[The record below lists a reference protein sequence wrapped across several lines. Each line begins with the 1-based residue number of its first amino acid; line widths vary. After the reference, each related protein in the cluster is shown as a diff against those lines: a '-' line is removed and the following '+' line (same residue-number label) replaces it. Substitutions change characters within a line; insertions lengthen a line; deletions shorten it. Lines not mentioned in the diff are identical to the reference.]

1 MPESASKLRRTVL
14 SIGAPVAVLV
24 IGSITVLTTRSTTAE
39 MEKSMADGLIAD
51 AIRASDVLGQYL
63 NERRSDV
70 EFLAQIPQI
79 VSAARRAGDEVDQR
93 GLVRFSLQ
101 ELERRFEINR
111 TLGAG
116 TELGDYLRRFRD
128 RTDFA
133 EIFFTERNGFNVEAT
148 NRTSDFVQSDEVWW
162 QRAMADGSFQGDPA
176 ADVSAGVVALDYSVA
191 ITDPEDG
198 ARLGVIKGVIDLSPL
213 ARLLNGSGDNVALR
227 IEVVDSLGRLVVS
240 SDNERLLQA
249 ADNADAIPRT
259 QQPEV
264 METRA
269 ADGFGEIVASVPAE
283 NARWWVLARELTATA
298 RAPVAAVR
306 SSGYVTGGVM
316 IVLSLIILLGVT
328 SWLDTRITKP
338 LQAVG
343 AVAQRIAEGDLTMDT
358 MTEESRDDEVHDLI
372 SSVNEMVGTLTTLV
386 GAIHSSADESAAM
399 AQEIS
404 ASTQQMSASTQEMSK
419 TCQHLAAQA
428 ADQASMIQNAT
439 SKVQQILDIASQL
452 AQGTRTAAGR
462 NAALQT
468 VAEHH
473 RSLLIESSDKLTTLT
488 ADIAKGLEDAQALS
502 EMSQEIQTFVGQAK
516 SIATQTNMLALNASI
531 EAARAGASGSEGRGF
546 AVVADE
552 VRKLAT
558 QAARAAT
565 MTSDTVGKVLANV
578 ERTRT
583 RLEGIAAGSV
593 FVQEIAQSAANG
605 LKEVAEAADGNK
617 KWTAETSEAADQA
630 QRLVEDISK
639 QLHEISGRTES
650 FLSAAEEIAA
660 SAEQQTASTEEIASS
675 AAQLAEVAERLMGD
689 VSSFRL
695 RPGSAPAV
703 SGEAAAGEL

>member
-1 MPESASKLRRTVL
+1 
-14 SIGAPVAVLV
+14 
-24 IGSITVLTTRSTTAE
+24 
-39 MEKSMADGLIAD
+39 
-51 AIRASDVLGQYL
+51 
-63 NERRSDV
+63 
-70 EFLAQIPQI
+70 
-79 VSAARRAGDEVDQR
+79 
-93 GLVRFSLQ
+93 
-101 ELERRFEINR
+101 
-111 TLGAG
+111 
-116 TELGDYLRRFRD
+116 FRD
-128 RTDFA
+128 QTDFA

-176 ADVSAGVVALDYSVA
+176 TDVSAGLVALGYSVA
-191 ITDPEDG
+191 ITDPGDG

-213 ARLLNGSGDNVALR
+213 ARLLNRDEDDLALR

-249 ADNADAIPRT
+249 ADGADAIPRT
-259 QQPEV
+259 EQPV
-264 METRA
+264 VVETRA
-269 ADGFGEIVASVPAE
+269 AEGFAEIVASVPAE
-283 NARWWVLARELTATA
+283 NARWWVFARELTATA
-298 RAPVAAVR
+298 RAPVAAVW
-306 SSGYVTGGVM
+306 SSSYVTGGVM
-316 IVLSLIILLGVT
+316 IILSLIILLTVA

-338 LQAVG
+338 LQAAG
-343 AVAQRIAEGDLTMDT
+343 AVAQRIAEGDLTMDKV
-358 MTEESRDDEVHDLI
+358 TEEGHDDEVHDLI

-399 AQEIS
+399 SQEIS
-404 ASTQQMSASTQEMSK
+404 ASTQEMSASTQEMSK
-419 TCQHLAAQA
+419 TCQHLSAQA

-439 SKVQQILDIASQL
+439 SEVQRILEIASRL
-452 AQGTRTAAGR
+452 AQGTRTAANR

-473 RSLLIESSDKLTTLT
+473 RSLLIESSDELTTLT

-516 SIATQTNMLALNASI
+516 SIASQTDMLALNASI
-531 EAARAGASGSEGRGF
+531 EAARAGASGGEGRGF

-565 MTSDTVGKVLANV
+565 MTSDTVAKVLANV

-593 FVQEIAQSAANG
+593 SVQEIAQSAANG

-617 KWTAETSEAADQA
+617 AWTAETSEAADQA

-675 AAQLAEVAERLMGD
+675 AARLAEVAERLMGD

>member
-1 MPESASKLRRTVL
+1 
-14 SIGAPVAVLV
+14 
-24 IGSITVLTTRSTTAE
+24 
-39 MEKSMADGLIAD
+39 
-51 AIRASDVLGQYL
+51 
-63 NERRSDV
+63 
-70 EFLAQIPQI
+70 
-79 VSAARRAGDEVDQR
+79 
-93 GLVRFSLQ
+93 
-101 ELERRFEINR
+101 
-111 TLGAG
+111 
-116 TELGDYLRRFRD
+116 
-128 RTDFA
+128 
-133 EIFFTERNGFNVEAT
+133 NGFA
-148 NRTSDFVQSDEVWW
+148 
-162 QRAMADGSFQGDPA
+162 
-176 ADVSAGVVALDYSVA
+176 
-191 ITDPEDG
+191 
-198 ARLGVIKGVIDLSPL
+198 
-213 ARLLNGSGDNVALR
+213 
-227 IEVVDSLGRLVVS
+227 
-240 SDNERLLQA
+240 
-249 ADNADAIPRT
+249 
-259 QQPEV
+259 
-264 METRA
+264 
-269 ADGFGEIVASVPAE
+269 EIVASVPAE

-316 IVLSLIILLGVT
+316 IVLSLIILLAVA

-358 MTEESRDDEVHDLI
+358 MTEESHDDEVHDLI

-404 ASTQQMSASTQEMSK
+404 ASTQQMSASTHEMSK
-419 TCQHLAAQA
+419 TCQHLSAQA
-428 ADQASMIQNAT
+428 ADQASMIQDAT
-439 SKVQQILDIASQL
+439 SDVKRILDIASRL
-452 AQGTRTAAGR
+452 AQGTRTAASR

-516 SIATQTNMLALNASI
+516 SIATQTNMLSLNASI
-531 EAARAGASGSEGRGF
+531 EAARAGASGGEGRGF
-546 AVVADE
+546 TVVADE

-565 MTSDTVGKVLANV
+565 LTSDTVAKVLANV
-578 ERTRT
+578 ERNRT

-593 FVQEIAQSAANG
+593 SVQEIAQSAANG
-605 LKEVAEAADGNK
+605 LKEVAEAAEGNK
-617 KWTAETSEAADQA
+617 AWTAETSEAADQA

-639 QLHEISGRTES
+639 RLHEISGRTES

-675 AAQLAEVAERLMGD
+675 TARLAEVAERLMGD
-689 VSSFRL
+689 VSSFSL
-695 RPGSAPAV
+695 RPGSVPAV
-703 SGEAAAGEL
+703 SGEAAAPQL

>member
-1 MPESASKLRRTVL
+1 MPGSASKLRRTVIL
-14 SIGAPVAVLV
+14 ISAPVAVVV
-24 IGSITVLTTRSTTAE
+24 IGSITVLTTRSTTVE
-39 MEKSMADGLIAD
+39 MERSIADGLIAD
-51 AIRASDVLGQYL
+51 AIRASNVVAQYL

-111 TLGAG
+111 TLSAG

-128 RTDFA
+128 QTDLA
-133 EIFFTERNGFNVEAT
+133 EVFFTERNGFNVEAT
-148 NRTSDFVQSDEVWW
+148 NRTSGFVQSDEVWW
-162 QRAMADGSFQGDPA
+162 QRAMVDGSFQGDPA
-176 ADVSAGVVALDYSVA
+176 ADVSAGAVALDYSVA

-198 ARLGVIKGVIDLSPL
+198 ARLGVLKGVIELSSL
-213 ARLLNGSGDNVALR
+213 ARLLNGDEEDLALC

-249 ADNADAIPRT
+249 ADDADAIPRT
-259 QQPEV
+259 EQPEV
-264 METRA
+264 VEARA
-269 ADGFGEIVASVPAE
+269 ADVFAEIVASVPAE
-283 NARWWVLARELTATA
+283 NGRWWILARELTATA

-316 IVLSLIILLGVT
+316 IVLSLIIILAAA
-328 SWLDTRITKP
+328 SWLETRITKP

-343 AVAQRIAEGDLTMDT
+343 TVAQRIAEGDLTMDT
-358 MTEESRDDEVHDLI
+358 VTEGSRDDEVHDLI

-386 GAIHSSADESAAM
+386 GAIHSSANESAAM

-404 ASTQQMSASTQEMSK
+404 ASTQQMSASTHEMSK
-419 TCQHLAAQA
+419 TCQHLSAQA

-439 SKVQQILDIASQL
+439 SDVQRILDIASRL

-473 RSLLIESSDKLTTLT
+473 RSLLIESSDELTTLT

-531 EAARAGASGSEGRGF
+531 EAARAGASGGEGRGF

-565 MTSDTVGKVLANV
+565 MTSDTVAKVLANV

-593 FVQEIAQSAANG
+593 SVQEIAQSAATG

-617 KWTAETSEAADQA
+617 AWTAETSEAADQA

-650 FLSAAEEIAA
+650 FLAAAEEIAA

-675 AAQLAEVAERLMGD
+675 AARLAEVAERLTGD

-695 RPGSAPAV
+695 RRAAPPAV
-703 SGEAAAGEL
+703 SDATSAPPA

>member
-1 MPESASKLRRTVL
+1 MPGSASKLRRTVL
-14 SIGAPVAVLV
+14 LIGAPVAVVV
-24 IGSITVLTTRSTTAE
+24 IGSITVLTTWSTTAE
-39 MEKSMADGLIAD
+39 MEKSVADGLIAD
-51 AIRASDVLGQYL
+51 AIRASNFVAQYL
-63 NERRSDV
+63 KERRSDV

-79 VSAARRAGDEVDQR
+79 VSAARRAGDEVDRR

-111 TLGAG
+111 TIGAG

-128 RTDFA
+128 QTDFA

-176 ADVSAGVVALDYSVA
+176 VDVSAGVVALDYSVA

-213 ARLLNGSGDNVALR
+213 ARLLNGDGDNLALR
-227 IEVVDSLGRLVVS
+227 IEVVDSLGRLAVS

-249 ADNADAIPRT
+249 ADDADAIPRT
-259 QQPEV
+259 EQPEV
-264 METRA
+264 AQARA
-269 ADGFGEIVASVPAE
+269 ADGFAEIVASVPVE
-283 NARWWVLARELTATA
+283 SARWWVLARERTATA

-316 IVLSLIILLGVT
+316 IVLSLIILLAVA

-343 AVAQRIAEGDLTMDT
+343 TVAQRIAEGDLTMDT
-358 MTEESRDDEVHDLI
+358 VTEDGRDDEVHDLI
-372 SSVNEMVGTLTTLV
+372 RSVNEMVGTLTTLV

-404 ASTQQMSASTQEMSK
+404 ASTQQMSASTHEMSE
-419 TCQHLAAQA
+419 TCQHLSAQA

-439 SKVQQILDIASQL
+439 SDVQRILDIASRL

-473 RSLLIESSDKLTTLT
+473 RSLLIESSDELTTLT

-502 EMSQEIQTFVGQAK
+502 EMSREIQTFVGQAK

-531 EAARAGASGSEGRGF
+531 EAARAGASGGEGRGF

-565 MTSDTVGKVLANV
+565 MTSDTVAKVLANV

-593 FVQEIAQSAANG
+593 SVQEIAQSAASG

-617 KWTAETSEAADQA
+617 AWTAETSEAADQA

-639 QLHEISGRTES
+639 QLHEISGRTEA

-660 SAEQQTASTEEIASS
+660 SAEQQTAATEEIASS
-675 AAQLAEVAERLMGD
+675 AARLAEVAERLLGD

-695 RPGSAPAV
+695 RPGSAPTV
-703 SGEAAAGEL
+703 SGKAAAGEL

>member
-1 MPESASKLRRTVL
+1 MPGSTSKLRRTILQV
-14 SIGAPVAVLV
+14 GAPVAVVV

-39 MEKSMADGLIAD
+39 MEKSMTDGLIAH
-51 AIRASDVLGQYL
+51 AIRASDVVAQYL

-101 ELERRFEINR
+101 ELERRFEVNR
-111 TLGAG
+111 TLGAA

-128 RTDFA
+128 QTDFA

-213 ARLLNGSGDNVALR
+213 ARLLNGDGDNLTLH

-249 ADNADAIPRT
+249 ADDADAIPRT
-259 QQPEV
+259 EQPEV
-264 METRA
+264 VEASA
-269 ADGFGEIVASVPAE
+269 ADGSAEIVASVPAE
-283 NARWWVLARELTATA
+283 NARWWVFARELTANA
-298 RAPVAAVR
+298 RAPTAAVR
-306 SSGYVTGGVM
+306 SSGYVTGGAM
-316 IVLSLIILLGVT
+316 IVLSLILLVALTG
-328 SWLDTRITKP
+328 WLDTRITKP

-343 AVAQRIAEGDLTMDT
+343 TVAQRIAKGDLTMGT
-358 MTEESRDDEVHDLI
+358 VTEESHDNEVNDLI

-399 AQEIS
+399 SQEIS
-404 ASTQQMSASTQEMSK
+404 ASTQQMSASTHEMSK
-419 TCQHLAAQA
+419 TCQHLSAQA
-428 ADQASMIQNAT
+428 ADQASMIQDAT
-439 SKVQQILDIASQL
+439 SDVQRILDIASRL

-462 NAALQT
+462 DAALQA

-516 SIATQTNMLALNASI
+516 SIATQTNMLSLNASI
-531 EAARAGASGSEGRGF
+531 EAARAGASGGEGRGF
-546 AVVADE
+546 TVVADE

-565 MTSDTVGKVLANV
+565 LTSDTVAKVLANV
-578 ERTRT
+578 ERNRT

-593 FVQEIAQSAANG
+593 SVQEIAQSAANG
-605 LKEVAEAADGNK
+605 LKEVAEAAEGNK
-617 KWTAETSEAADQA
+617 AWTAETSEAANQA

-639 QLHEISGRTES
+639 RLHEISGRTES

-675 AAQLAEVAERLMGD
+675 TARLAEVAERLMGD
-689 VSSFRL
+689 VSSFSL
-695 RPGSAPAV
+695 RPGSVPAV
-703 SGEAAAGEL
+703 SGEAAAPQL

>member
-1 MPESASKLRRTVL
+1 
-14 SIGAPVAVLV
+14 
-24 IGSITVLTTRSTTAE
+24 
-39 MEKSMADGLIAD
+39 MADGLIAE
-51 AIRASDVLGQYL
+51 AIRGSKVVAQYL

-79 VSAARRAGDEVDQR
+79 VSVARRAGDEVDQR

-101 ELERRFEINR
+101 ELERRFEIDR

-116 TELGDYLRRFRD
+116 TELSDYLRRFRD
-128 RTDFA
+128 QTDFA

-148 NRTSDFVQSDEVWW
+148 NLTSDFVQSDEVWW
-162 QRAMADGSFQGDPA
+162 QRAMADGSFQGDPV
-176 ADVSAGVVALDYSVA
+176 ADVSAGVVALGYSVA

-198 ARLGVIKGVIDLSPL
+198 ARLGVIRAVIDLSPL
-213 ARLLNGSGDNVALR
+213 ARLLNGNGDDLALR
-227 IEVVDSLGRLVVS
+227 IEVVDSLGRLIVS

-259 QQPEV
+259 EQPV
-264 METRA
+264 VVETRA
-269 ADGFGEIVASVPAE
+269 AEGFEEIVASVPAE
-283 NARWWVLARELTATA
+283 NARWWIFARELTATA

-306 SSGYVTGGVM
+306 STGYVTGGVM
-316 IVLSLIILLGVT
+316 IVLSLMILLAVA

-343 AVAQRIAEGDLTMDT
+343 AVAQRIAKGDLTMDT
-358 MTEESRDDEVHDLI
+358 VTEESHDDEVYDLV
-372 SSVNEMVGTLTTLV
+372 SSMNEMVGTLTTLV

-399 AQEIS
+399 SQEIS
-404 ASTQQMSASTQEMSK
+404 ASTQEMSASTHEMSK
-419 TCQHLAAQA
+419 TCQHLSAQA
-428 ADQASMIQNAT
+428 ADQTSMIQDAT
-439 SKVQQILDIASQL
+439 SDVQRILEIASGL
-452 AQGTRTAAGR
+452 AQGTRTAANR

-473 RSLLIESSDKLTTLT
+473 RSLLIESSDELTTLT

-502 EMSQEIQTFVGQAK
+502 KMSQEIQTFVGQAK
-516 SIATQTNMLALNASI
+516 SIATQTDMLALNASI
-531 EAARAGASGSEGRGF
+531 EAARAGASGGEGRGF

-565 MTSDTVGKVLANV
+565 MTSDTVAKVLANV

-593 FVQEIAQSAANG
+593 SVQEIAQSAATG

-617 KWTAETSEAADQA
+617 AWTAETSEAADQA

-650 FLSAAEEIAA
+650 FLAAAEEIAA

-675 AAQLAEVAERLMGD
+675 AARLAEVAERLMGD

-703 SGEAAAGEL
+703 SGEAAAPEL

>member
-1 MPESASKLRRTVL
+1 
-14 SIGAPVAVLV
+14 
-24 IGSITVLTTRSTTAE
+24 
-39 MEKSMADGLIAD
+39 
-51 AIRASDVLGQYL
+51 
-63 NERRSDV
+63 
-70 EFLAQIPQI
+70 
-79 VSAARRAGDEVDQR
+79 
-93 GLVRFSLQ
+93 
-101 ELERRFEINR
+101 
-111 TLGAG
+111 
-116 TELGDYLRRFRD
+116 
-128 RTDFA
+128 
-133 EIFFTERNGFNVEAT
+133 
-148 NRTSDFVQSDEVWW
+148 
-162 QRAMADGSFQGDPA
+162 
-176 ADVSAGVVALDYSVA
+176 
-191 ITDPEDG
+191 
-198 ARLGVIKGVIDLSPL
+198 
-213 ARLLNGSGDNVALR
+213 
-227 IEVVDSLGRLVVS
+227 
-240 SDNERLLQA
+240 
-249 ADNADAIPRT
+249 
-259 QQPEV
+259 
-264 METRA
+264 
-269 ADGFGEIVASVPAE
+269 
-283 NARWWVLARELTATA
+283 
-298 RAPVAAVR
+298 
-306 SSGYVTGGVM
+306 
-316 IVLSLIILLGVT
+316 
-328 SWLDTRITKP
+328 
-338 LQAVG
+338 
-343 AVAQRIAEGDLTMDT
+343 
-358 MTEESRDDEVHDLI
+358 
-372 SSVNEMVGTLTTLV
+372 
-386 GAIHSSADESAAM
+386 M

-439 SKVQQILDIASQL
+439 SEVQQVLDIASQL
-452 AQGTRTAAGR
+452 AQGTRTAADR

-488 ADIAKGLEDAQALS
+488 SDIAKGLEDAQALS

-531 EAARAGASGSEGRGF
+531 EAARAGASGGEGRGF

-565 MTSDTVGKVLANV
+565 MTSDTVAKVLTNV

-703 SGEAAAGEL
+703 SVEPAAGEL